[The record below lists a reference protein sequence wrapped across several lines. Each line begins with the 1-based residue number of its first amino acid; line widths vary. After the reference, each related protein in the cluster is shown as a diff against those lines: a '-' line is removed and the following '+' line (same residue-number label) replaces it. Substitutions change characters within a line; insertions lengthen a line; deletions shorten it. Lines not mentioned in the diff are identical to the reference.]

1 MKAAG
6 RGECGSELMGKVI
19 QFHFFPLRLVSGLQI
34 PSALAVRGGGCRTR
48 RSLEIISD
56 ALSNQLFQLLQGNR
70 VEFYEISL
78 GYYLNSMNKNISY
91 PLPLVFLMLLPSRR
105 TYAIYDKTAASA
117 MANKSSR

>member
-1 MKAAG
+1 
-6 RGECGSELMGKVI
+6 MGKVI
-19 QFHFFPLRLVSGLQI
+19 QFHFFPSVS
-34 PSALAVRGGGCRTR
+34 SLAYKSHPCWQSGGGGCRTR

-56 ALSNQLFQLLQGNR
+56 ALSSQLFQLLQGNR

-91 PLPLVFLMLLPSRR
+91 PLPFVFLMLLPSRR